1 MCLSRTFKLIIIT
14 CKLCFIFLYKSGSQK
29 EKQNHTNPFIMY
41 SVTRLATVGLD
52 DIIVRVVV
60 TSIMPPLLMI
70 IMQQELNC
78 SSKSFIQS
86 HACKLQNSKNEIGK
100 FPYNQ
105 NDVNLGFSRWVYA
118 EKLNKILQ
126 PESWSINTFLKF
138 FEAFQSANCC
148 SHFYGNEHENNGM

>member
-1 MCLSRTFKLIIIT
+1 
-14 CKLCFIFLYKSGSQK
+14 
-29 EKQNHTNPFIMY
+29 MY

-60 TSIMPPLLMI
+60 TSIMPPLFMI

-86 HACKLQNSKNEIGK
+86 HACKLQYSKNEIGK
-100 FPYNQ
+100 FLYNQ

-118 EKLNKILQ
+118 EKVNKILQ
-126 PESWSINTFLKF
+126 PESWSIDQHFSQILWGISVSKVLLPFLWTWARKQWDVGKRTRF
-138 FEAFQSANCC
+138 FLF
-148 SHFYGNEHENNGM
+148 SHAISPWSSWTYFAVS